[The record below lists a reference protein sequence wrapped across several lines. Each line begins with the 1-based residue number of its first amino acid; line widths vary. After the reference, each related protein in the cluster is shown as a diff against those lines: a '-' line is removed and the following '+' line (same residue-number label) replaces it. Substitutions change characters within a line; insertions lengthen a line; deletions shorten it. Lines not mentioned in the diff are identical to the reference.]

1 MLTAIRTCLVSI
13 VAVCVL
19 AVGAHAAPGDVTAT
33 VESPCKYPSGLAS
46 DGTHLYLADWREARI
61 FQIDPA
67 DGSVLNTWPAP
78 SLNPHGLT
86 FGADRLWVS
95 DDHTGGIFALDLD
108 TGIVRRAVRARPRQG
123 LSRHHRRRHD
133 PRFL

>member
-1 MLTAIRTCLVSI
+1 MTNATGKCLGSVLI
-13 VAVCVL
+13 LFAL
-19 AVGAHAAPGDVTAT
+19 AVSMAVSAHAAPGDVTAT

-67 DGSVLNTWPAP
+67 DGSVSRTWPAP

-86 FGADRLWVS
+86 FGADRLWIS

-108 TGIVRRAVRARPRQG
+108 TGIPIKPVGR
-123 LSRHHRRRHD
+123 
-133 PRFL
+133 